1 MIVIGRSRAQSTTP
15 SALDLRANFTSLFT
29 PSSPTEASGT
39 LNSIS
44 LALLSEEKVLSNY
57 CPLKLTFYHT
67 SYLVSLK
74 LLFKNLLT
82 FVIYSI
88 NPFLLVMAISTGY

>member
-57 CPLKLTFYHT
+57 CPYKA
-67 SYLVSLK
+67 YLLPYFIFSVTKITL
-74 LLFKNLLT
+74 
-82 FVIYSI
+82 
-88 NPFLLVMAISTGY
+88 